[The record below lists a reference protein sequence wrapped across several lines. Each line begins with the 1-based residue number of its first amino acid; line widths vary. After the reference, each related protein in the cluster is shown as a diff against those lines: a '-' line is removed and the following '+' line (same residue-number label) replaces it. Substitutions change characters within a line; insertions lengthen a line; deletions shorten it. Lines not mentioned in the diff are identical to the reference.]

1 MIAGCS
7 FDWTGLLSSEDPDER
22 FARSMILN
30 EGVVRDSDP
39 GASYEFF
46 ALSDIHAEESSAP
59 GLEQFY
65 AWLPESGFSPALIL
79 NCGDTADTG
88 QRDSFACVK
97 NMIAAGGASTHM
109 TLGNHDLQFD
119 GYAAFS
125 DLFGSSTYAFFCGP
139 DLFICLDSANG
150 TLGADQMAWFE
161 GILKAERAEARYCFV
176 FTHQNLF
183 RYASLDFSYNQPIE
197 EIYMLM
203 GLYESYGVD
212 YVFMGNDHRY
222 DYRSIQG
229 VRYITLESLSETDSD
244 VIHMSVDSDGVSFS
258 RLGL

>member
-1 MIAGCS
+1 MA
-7 FDWTGLLSSEDPDER
+7 
-22 FARSMILN
+22 LN

-39 GASYEFF
+39 GASYDFIV
-46 ALSDIHAEESSAP
+46 LGDIHAYEGEAA
-59 GLEQFY
+59 GLESLY
-65 AWLPESGFSPALIL
+65 GWLPASGVFPELFLFAGDLSTNGSEEDLALVKSFIDGGGVPA
-79 NCGDTADTG
+79 
-88 QRDSFACVK
+88 QV
-97 NMIAAGGASTHM
+97 

-161 GILKAERAEARYCFV
+161 DILKEDRAEARYCFV

-203 GLYESYGVD
+203 DLYESYDVD
-212 YVFMGNDHRY
+212 YVFMGHDHRY
-222 DYRSIQG
+222 DYRSIGG
-229 VRYITLESLSETDSD
+229 VRYITLESLSGTDSD